1 VSVRLI
7 KKWTMMAITPDISR
21 VRGDHFCS
29 ENFHPYGS
37 ESFLEDIMH
46 FFSVFT
52 LMTLVHVLIIIGVSF
67 RVIQVRLP
75 VATSLAWLIL
85 IFFLP
90 LVGAIAYLVLG
101 EKRLGRKFMARTQAI
116 KGRYDS
122 WLQDL
127 PSEIR
132 SDPQRLSPEA
142 RSLSR
147 LAETAVN
154 IPALSGNRLQL
165 LDAAEPILR
174 SMINDID
181 HAKRFCHLEF
191 YIWTVG
197 GMADEVG
204 AALLRAAGRGVTC
217 RVLLDAIGSANFLKG
232 HLLEQLKAGGV
243 EVAFALPVSA
253 ISVFK
258 VRPDLRLH
266 RKIVVIDDAAG
277 YTGSFNLVDP
287 RLFKQDA
294 GVGEWVDAMVRLEG
308 PGVLALNAL
317 FRWDWEVET
326 GRELNVEVEGG
337 DSSTDLRTG
346 ETDVQVIPSGPGKTG
361 NSIYQLLLLTIYS
374 ARREVVIT
382 TPYFVP
388 DEAVSTALLTAAE
401 RGVKVT
407 VIMPE
412 RNDSRLVHYTSRSYF
427 DDMLAAGIQIFGFK
441 SGLLHTKSVVV
452 DRQVALFGSVN
463 MDVRSFWLD
472 FEVTLGVYDPDFAK
486 RLLALQEKYIED
498 SMPVD
503 LQTWQQRPGK
513 ERFIENL
520 ARLASPLL

>member
-1 VSVRLI
+1 
-7 KKWTMMAITPDISR
+7 
-21 VRGDHFCS
+21 
-29 ENFHPYGS
+29 
-37 ESFLEDIMH
+37 MH
-46 FFSVFT
+46 FFSLFT
-52 LMTLVHVLIIIGVSF
+52 LITLMHVLIIIGVSI
-67 RVIQVRLP
+67 RVIKVQLP
-75 VATSLAWLIL
+75 VATSLAWLL
-85 IFFLP
+85 LVFFLP
-90 LVGAIAYLVLG
+90 LVGAVAYLVLG
-101 EKRLGRKFMARTQAI
+101 EKRLGHKFAARSQAI

-122 WLQDL
+122 WLKEL
-127 PSEIR
+127 PPEIR
-132 SDPQRLSPEA
+132 SDPQRLSQQA
-142 RSLSR
+142 QSLSR
-147 LAETAVN
+147 LAETTVN
-154 IPALSGNRLQL
+154 IPALCGNRLQL

-174 SMINDID
+174 SIIADID
-181 HAKRFCHLEF
+181 CAKRFCHLEF
-191 YIWTVG
+191 YIWTEG

-204 AALLRAAGRGVTC
+204 SALMRAADRGVTC
-217 RVLLDAIGSANFLKG
+217 RVLLDAIGSANFIKG

-266 RKIVVIDDAAG
+266 RKIVVVDDVAG

-287 RLFKQDA
+287 RFFKQDA
-294 GVGEWVDAMVRLEG
+294 GVGEWIDAMVRLEG

-326 GRELNVEVEGG
+326 DRDLDAHVESENPGANM
-337 DSSTDLRTG
+337 RAG

-361 NSIYQLLLLTIYS
+361 NSIYQLLLLSIYS
-374 ARREVVIT
+374 AQREIVIT

-401 RGVKVT
+401 RGVKVSI
-407 VIMPE
+407 IMPE
-412 RNDSRLVHYTSRSYF
+412 RNDSRLVHYTCRSYF

-441 SGLLHTKSVVV
+441 GGLLHTKSVAV

-463 MDVRSFWLD
+463 LDVRSFWLD
-472 FEVTLGVYDPDFAK
+472 FEVTLGVYDPDFAE
-486 RLLALQEKYIED
+486 RLLSLQGKYIED
-498 SMPVD
+498 SMLVD
-503 LQTWQQRPGK
+503 LQTWQQRPAK

>member
-1 VSVRLI
+1 
-7 KKWTMMAITPDISR
+7 M
-21 VRGDHFCS
+21 
-29 ENFHPYGS
+29 E
-37 ESFLEDIMH
+37 
-46 FFSVFT
+46 FFSFFT

-85 IFFLP
+85 VFFLP

-101 EKRLGRKFMARTQAI
+101 EKRLGQKFSARTRAI
-116 KGRYDS
+116 KARYDN

-127 PSEIR
+127 PPEIR
-132 SDPQRLSPEA
+132 SDLQGLSPQA

-147 LAETAVN
+147 LTVTTAN

-165 LDAAEPILR
+165 LDAAEPILG
-174 SMINDID
+174 SMISDID
-181 HAKRFCHLEF
+181 RAKKFCHLEF
-191 YIWTVG
+191 YIWTEG

-232 HLLEQLKAGGV
+232 HLLEQFKAGGV

-266 RKIVVIDDAAG
+266 RKIVVVDDAAG

-294 GVGEWVDAMVRLEG
+294 GVGEWIDAMVRLEG

-326 GRELNVEVEGG
+326 DRDL
-337 DSSTDLRTG
+337 DLRVESDGPSAVFQPG
-346 ETDVQVIPSGPGKTG
+346 ETDVQVIPSGPGRTG
-361 NSIYQLLLLTIYS
+361 NSIYQILLMAIYS
-374 ARREVVIT
+374 ARSEVVIT

-407 VIMPE
+407 IIVPE
-412 RNDSRLVHYTSRSYF
+412 RNDSRLVHYTCRSYF
-427 DDMLAAGIQIFGFK
+427 DDMLAAGIRIFGFK
-441 SGLLHTKSVVV
+441 GGLLHTKSVVV
-452 DRQVALFGSVN
+452 DRQVALFSSVN
-463 MDVRSFWLD
+463 LDVRSFWLD
-472 FEVTLGVYDPDFAK
+472 FEVTLGVYDPDFAE
-486 RLLALQEKYIED
+486 RLLALQDKYIED
-498 SMPVD
+498 SAQVD

>member
-1 VSVRLI
+1 
-7 KKWTMMAITPDISR
+7 
-21 VRGDHFCS
+21 
-29 ENFHPYGS
+29 
-37 ESFLEDIMH
+37 MH

-52 LMTLVHVLIIIGVSF
+52 FMTVAHVLIIICVF
-67 RVIQVRLP
+67 VRVIKVRLP

-85 IFFLP
+85 VFFLP

-101 EKRLGRKFMARTQAI
+101 EKRLGHKFAARSQAI
-116 KGRYDS
+116 KGRYDR

-127 PSEIR
+127 PPEIR

-147 LAETAVN
+147 LAQTAVN
-154 IPALSGNRLQL
+154 IPSLSGNRLQL

-181 HAKRFCHLEF
+181 NAKKFCHLEF
-191 YIWTVG
+191 YIWTEG
-197 GMADEVG
+197 GMADDVG

-217 RVLLDAIGSANFLKG
+217 RVLLDAIGSANFSKG
-232 HLLEQLKAGGV
+232 HLLEQLKSGGV

-266 RKIVVIDDAAG
+266 RKIVVIDDAAA

-308 PGVLALNAL
+308 PAVLALNAL

-326 GRELNVEVEGG
+326 GRDLDAQAESG
-337 DSSTDLRTG
+337 DPSADLRAS
-346 ETDVQVIPSGPGKTG
+346 ETDVQVIPSGPGRTG
-361 NSIYQLLLLTIYS
+361 DSIYQLLLMSIYC
-374 ARREVVIT
+374 AQGEIAMT

-388 DEAVSTALLTAAE
+388 DEAVFTALLTAAE

-412 RNDSRLVHYTSRSYF
+412 RNDSRLVHYTCRSYF
-427 DDMLAAGIQIFGFK
+427 DDMLAAGIRIFGFK
-441 SGLLHTKSVVV
+441 GGLLHTKSVVV
-452 DRQVALFGSVN
+452 DRQIALFGSVN
-463 MDVRSFWLD
+463 LDVRSFWLD
-472 FEVTLGVYDPDFAK
+472 FEVTLGVYDPDFAQ
-486 RLLALQEKYIED
+486 RLLALQDKYIED
-498 SMPVD
+498 ARPVD
-503 LQTWQQRPGK
+503 RRTWQQRTAK
-513 ERFIENL
+513 ERFFENL

>member
-1 VSVRLI
+1 
-7 KKWTMMAITPDISR
+7 M
-21 VRGDHFCS
+21 
-29 ENFHPYGS
+29 E
-37 ESFLEDIMH
+37 
-46 FFSVFT
+46 FFSFFT

-85 IFFLP
+85 VFFLP

-101 EKRLGRKFMARTQAI
+101 EKRLGQKFSARTRAI
-116 KGRYDS
+116 KARYDN

-127 PSEIR
+127 PPEIR
-132 SDPQRLSPEA
+132 SDLQGLSPQA

-147 LAETAVN
+147 LTVTTAN

-165 LDAAEPILR
+165 LDAAEPILG
-174 SMINDID
+174 SMISDID
-181 HAKRFCHLEF
+181 RAKKFCHLEF
-191 YIWTVG
+191 YIWTEG

-232 HLLEQLKAGGV
+232 HLLEQFKAGGV

-266 RKIVVIDDAAG
+266 RKIVVVDDAAG

-294 GVGEWVDAMVRLEG
+294 GVGEWIDAMVRLEG

-326 GRELNVEVEGG
+326 DRDL
-337 DSSTDLRTG
+337 DLRVESDGPSAVFQPG
-346 ETDVQVIPSGPGKTG
+346 ETDVQVIPSGPGRTG
-361 NSIYQLLLLTIYS
+361 NSIYHILLMAIYS
-374 ARREVVIT
+374 ARSEVVIT

-407 VIMPE
+407 IIVPE
-412 RNDSRLVHYTSRSYF
+412 RNDSRLVHYTCRSYF
-427 DDMLAAGIQIFGFK
+427 DDMLAAGIRVFGFK
-441 SGLLHTKSVVV
+441 GGLLHTKSVVV

-463 MDVRSFWLD
+463 LDVRSFWLD
-472 FEVTLGVYDPDFAK
+472 FEVTLGVYDPDFAE
-486 RLLALQEKYIED
+486 RLLALQDKYIED
-498 SMPVD
+498 SAQVD